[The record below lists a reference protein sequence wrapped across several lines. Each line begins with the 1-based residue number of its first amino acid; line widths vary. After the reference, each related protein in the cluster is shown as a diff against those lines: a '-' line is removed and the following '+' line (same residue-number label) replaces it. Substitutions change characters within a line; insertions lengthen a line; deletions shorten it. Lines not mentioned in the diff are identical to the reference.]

1 MIVNPLRD
9 SCRRHRVLLS
19 FASIVSFLF
28 AGALS
33 AHEQKT
39 AVTRI
44 LFNSNTNNIE
54 VMHRFLIHDA
64 EHAAG
69 QIFGVG
75 QDLLQSAE
83 SRELFSSYVINRF
96 SLAAEFTSG
105 ESSQLELAYVGA
117 EVDGQFLW
125 VYQETSALNEVAAFT
140 MVNMALRDVWPDQSN
155 LVNVEKEGEVFSIL
169 FDGGAEVKTLEL
181 GS

>member
-1 MIVNPLRD
+1 MIAKI
-9 SCRRHRVLLS
+9 LS
-19 FASIVSFLF
+19 NLACWRSLFASIAGLCAFLF
-28 AGALS
+28 VGGLS

-44 LFNSNTNNIE
+44 LFNPNTQHIE
-54 VMHRFLIHDA
+54 VMHRFLVHDA

-69 QIFGVG
+69 QIFGIG
-75 QDLLQSAE
+75 QDLLQSEE

-96 SLAAEFTSG
+96 SIAAEFDNG
-105 ESSQLELAYVGA
+105 ESTELNLEYVGA

-125 VYQETSALNEVAAFT
+125 VYQETDVLDTVVSFR

-155 LVNVEKEGEVFSIL
+155 LVNVEKEGEVFSVL
-169 FDGGAEVKTLEL
+169 FDGGAEVRTLNL